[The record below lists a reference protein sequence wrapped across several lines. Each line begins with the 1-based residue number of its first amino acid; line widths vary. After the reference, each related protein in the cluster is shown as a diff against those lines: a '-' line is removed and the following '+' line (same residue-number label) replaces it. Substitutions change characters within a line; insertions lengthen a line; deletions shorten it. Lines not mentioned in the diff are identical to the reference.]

1 MSEEKLYAVKND
13 EGEYW
18 DFREQGK
25 FWKLSSVFCSTID
38 SKKQAELVAD
48 EHGGHVVTFVEEP
61 EKVVLTN
68 EQAEIVDDAH
78 GHVLPAC
85 YISEQ
90 PEDEELLMKAY
101 VNGYILKK
109 DTKYNVKVPK
119 EWSGDDK
126 HYWTKGQDGALTWAW
141 LINKD
146 YMIPTQQF
154 TITEIEHYGLQDC
167 EKVEVTDDKQ

>member
-13 EGEYW
+13 KGDWADRNY
-18 DFREQGK
+18 
-25 FWKLSSVFCSTID
+25 VFGYGAWVTPD
-38 SKKQAELVAD
+38 KAECEEEAKH
-48 EHGGHVVTFVEEP
+48 HGGHVVTLIEEP
-61 EKVVLTN
+61 EKVVLTK
-68 EQAEIVDDAH
+68 EQAKVIEEAH
-78 GHVLPAC
+78 VAVFPAC

-101 VNGYILKK
+101 ANGYTVEKE
-109 DTKYNVKVPK
+109 TKYNVKVPK

-126 HYWTKGQDGALTWAW
+126 HYWTKEQDGALTWAW

-154 TITEIEHYGLQDC
+154 TLTEIEHYGLQYC
-167 EKVEVTDDKQ
+167 KKEEVTDDDD